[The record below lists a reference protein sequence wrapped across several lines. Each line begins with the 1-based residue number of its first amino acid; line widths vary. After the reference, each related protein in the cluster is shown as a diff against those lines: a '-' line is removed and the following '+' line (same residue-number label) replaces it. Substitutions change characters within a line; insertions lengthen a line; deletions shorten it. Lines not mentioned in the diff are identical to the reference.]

1 MRRIPAAL
9 LAACLAAGLGLAA
22 AGPVLAAG
30 GKQSKTAVQASD
42 TLRINP
48 RLDYNSDSDDG
59 GLFVFP
65 KGWDKQDD
73 GRLAAGRPNLVMF
86 YQDT

>member
-1 MRRIPAAL
+1 MRGI

-22 AGPVLAAG
+22 AGPALAPG
-30 GKQSKTAVQASD
+30 GKQTKTAAQAPD

-48 RLDYNSDSDDG
+48 RLDYSSDSDDG
-59 GLFVFP
+59 ELFAFP